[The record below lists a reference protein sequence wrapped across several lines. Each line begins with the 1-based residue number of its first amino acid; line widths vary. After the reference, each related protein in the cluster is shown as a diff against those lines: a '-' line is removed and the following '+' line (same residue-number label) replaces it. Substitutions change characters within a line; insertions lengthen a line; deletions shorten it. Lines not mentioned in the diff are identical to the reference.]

1 MGEIISIEEYP
12 SQSMATLWVKEQT
25 ILIPI
30 HPDWIIDLNPESKEL
45 TLDLPEGLIDSQ
57 LD

>member
-1 MGEIISIEEYP
+1 
-12 SQSMATLWVKEQT
+12 
-25 ILIPI
+25 
-30 HPDWIIDLNPESKEL
+30 DWIIDLNPESKEL